1 MSKGAVSGAKGSDQ
15 GGRPLR
21 ERLRSSFL
29 RPVEDGDG
37 ARAATSGERPS
48 PAELEASVKSAN
60 DKERFIGLL
69 AAPFAAA
76 IAILVVGALITND
89 PPARLG
95 NGQLNSLHV
104 SLSLY
109 RDLGGVLIV
118 LSILMLATAMWR
130 KRLLLGIVTAL
141 YGLGIFN
148 LHYWG
153 FGVPFIMLS
162 AWLLVRAYRVQ
173 RDLREATA
181 QAAKGAA
188 RRPGAGGLLPRT
200 PPNPSRRYTPP
211 AAARKR
217 PATPRSEND
226 QRAG

>member
-1 MSKGAVSGAKGSDQ
+1 M
-15 GGRPLR
+15 
-21 ERLRSSFL
+21 
-29 RPVEDGDG
+29 
-37 ARAATSGERPS
+37 
-48 PAELEASVKSAN
+48 
-60 DKERFIGLL
+60 

-109 RDLGGVLIV
+109 PDLGGVLIV

-162 AWLLVRAYRVQ
+162 AWLLARGLQ
-173 RDLREATA
+173 
-181 QAAKGAA
+181 GAA
-188 RRPGAGGLLPRT
+188 RPAGGDGPGGKRRG
-200 PPNPSRRYTPP
+200 PAPGSRRPIAEDASEP
-211 AAARKR
+211 QSALHAAGSGSQEARNAKIRER
-217 PATPRSEND
+217 PACRVTTVEDFLSRDAVRSGRHRPD
-226 QRAG
+226 QDAPQPLSAC